1 MTKKIFFS
9 IATCL
14 LMSAAGYS
22 QNVTYVLTD
31 GISDG
36 HLKTQM
42 ESNISRLLTA
52 INNACDQGSRKI
64 NYSGINI
71 IDSASHAIG
80 TYWDQFHF
88 KTENKRYA
96 SFCVKLSGNEVIYHQ
111 GNIGVN
117 VIPVAGNNYSGPP
130 RREISIYL
138 DKNGKIV
145 DFAFSKEIFEYEQV
159 MKKGDTLGDLDKRMQ
174 IIEWCQYLQQAY
186 CDKDI
191 KFIDDVFSED
201 ALILVGKLT
210 TTRKRIND
218 RVVIKT
224 ESTYKQL
231 SKEEYID
238 NLQSTFNRNGY
249 VNVKFDDFQVVR
261 HGTNPNF
268 YGVTLKQ
275 TWRSTTYSD
284 TGILFLIWDF
294 TDEDN
299 PKIHVRV
306 WQNPKQDRFELGDFE
321 IPKTNQ

>member
-186 CDKDI
+186 CDKDTN
-191 KFIDDVFSED
+191 FISDVFSDD
-201 ALILVGKLT
+201 ALILVGKVT
-210 TTRKRIND
+210 TKSVREND
-218 RVVIKT
+218 HIVIKK
-224 ESTYKQL
+224 ESSYKQY
-231 SKEEYID
+231 SKKEYIN
-238 NLQSTFNRNGY
+238 NLKSVFRKNGY
-249 VNVKFDDFQVVR
+249 VNVKFDDFEVKR
-261 HGTNPNF
+261 HFKNPNF
-268 YGVTLKQ
+268 YAVTLKQ
-275 TWRSTTYSD
+275 VWRSSTYSD

-294 TDEDN
+294 TNEDK

-306 WQNPKQDRFELGDFE
+306 WQHLEQKRFKLGDFD
-321 IPKTNQ
+321 IPDK